1 MAVRPK
7 VVDASAVAALLFAEP
22 KAEAIAESLG
32 NAPLV
37 APTLLPY
44 EVSSVCL
51 KKLGRYPDQRA
62 ALLRGAFAPERAIH
76 PAVWRSRIR
85 GRGAGGIGVHHFVR
99 CSVPL
104 ARTRSRLRSRD
115 ARPEAA
121 AGVLASGS
129 DAWATEETGAHL
141 NRRPRARGRDEPGDD
156 LQRLE
161 PEVSRSIPPAV
172 PERRIDRSPFL
183 LRPVVA

>member
-62 ALLRGAFAPERAIH
+62 ALLEGLSLLNALSIRLSGVPESEVVALAELESITSCDAAYLWLARALGCDLVTLDRKLQRASSRAAPTPGRQRKPER
-76 PAVWRSRIR
+76 
-85 GRGAGGIGVHHFVR
+85 
-99 CSVPL
+99 
-104 ARTRSRLRSRD
+104 T
-115 ARPEAA
+115 
-121 AGVLASGS
+121 
-129 DAWATEETGAHL
+129 
-141 NRRPRARGRDEPGDD
+141 
-156 LQRLE
+156 
-161 PEVSRSIPPAV
+161 
-172 PERRIDRSPFL
+172 
-183 LRPVVA
+183 